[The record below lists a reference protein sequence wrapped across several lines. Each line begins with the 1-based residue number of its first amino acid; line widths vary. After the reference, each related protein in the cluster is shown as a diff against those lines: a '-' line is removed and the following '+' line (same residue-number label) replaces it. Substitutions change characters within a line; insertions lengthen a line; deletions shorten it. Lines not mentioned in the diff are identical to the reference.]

1 MTISIKDLTSL
12 AIMQDDK
19 YFYFGL
25 LNIFREG
32 IYIIMD
38 VFLKSKI
45 ICDKKLSSNAIAA
58 YTALRMIQ
66 NLNTNRYYVNIKL
79 LTFQLTDDI
88 TFSRKYMERL
98 SDGLNEL
105 IINKYIEVV
114 TNNADK
120 DYILDISNLII
131 DNNSESCK
139 DKTFFVVI
147 ESEEIHKIMNLD
159 SRLDK
164 FSVLRYF
171 MCMLSTVNFNAT
183 YYDVMGKEYNNFVG
197 FMTNDYIGSLCG
209 VTSYTTYDKYNHLL
223 EDNELVYI
231 YRHDVLIRD
240 GKGQLKNL
248 PNHYGRYK
256 DKELIIGYAVNREN
270 FELGEDTVGKR
281 ANESRSLMQKYY
293 CMVKYGTEYPEKE
306 TKRIHKYVHYRN
318 QQNEKKYEQAVEKG
332 YSGEE
337 FLDKIVPEDIF
348 CKYEYLFVK
357 GSSDCENVN
366 TDSFD
371 DNWGEPVSMEND
383 FSVEEILDM
392 PTEGEVQMNLTNI
405 DCVGQDEPCKVV
417 STPTGVQPKTG
428 DYKEP
433 DYIEADNESHGGE
446 IPCELFC
453 VTGNDLGYIDIDS
466 IFDDD
471 KLII

>member
-1 MTISIKDLTSL
+1 
-12 AIMQDDK
+12 MQGDI
-19 YFYFGL
+19 YFYFEL
-25 LNIFREG
+25 SSIFRKG

-38 VFLKSKI
+38 VFLESKI

-66 NLNTNRYYVNIKL
+66 NLNTNKYYVNIKL
-79 LTFQLTDDI
+79 LTFQLTDNI

-105 IINKYIEVV
+105 IVMKCLQVVINK
-114 TNNADK
+114 ADK
-120 DYILDISNLII
+120 DYILDIGNLII
-131 DNNSESCK
+131 DNNYDSSK

-147 ESEEIHKIMNLD
+147 GSDEIHKIMNLD

-171 MCMLSTVNFNAT
+171 MCMLSTVNYNAT

-223 EDNELVYI
+223 EDSKLVYI
-231 YRHDVLIRD
+231 FRHSVMLCDD
-240 GKGQLKNL
+240 KGQLKNL

-256 DKELIIGYAVNREN
+256 DKELIIGYAVSRED
-270 FELGEDTVGKR
+270 FELGEDAVDKR

-306 TKRIHKYVHYRN
+306 TKHIHRYVHYRN
-318 QQNEKKYEQAVEKG
+318 QQNEKKYEQAIEKG

-337 FLDKIVPEDIF
+337 FLNKIVPEDVF
-348 CKYEYLFVK
+348 QKYDYLFEK
-357 GSSDCENVN
+357 SNSACGSMN
-366 TDSFD
+366 TGFVD
-371 DNWGEPVSMEND
+371 DNWGEPVSMEHD
-383 FSVEEILDM
+383 FSIEEMLDM
-392 PTEGEVQMNLTNI
+392 PTEGEVQMDLAYI
-405 DCVGQDEPCKVV
+405 DCVGHNDLCKN
-417 STPTGVQPKTG
+417 K
-428 DYKEP
+428 
-433 DYIEADNESHGGE
+433 SHGECNHG
-446 IPCELFC
+446 LFC
-453 VTGNDLGYIDIDS
+453 VTEKDLDCIDIED
-466 IFDDD
+466 
-471 KLII
+471 LY

>member
-1 MTISIKDLTSL
+1 M
-12 AIMQDDK
+12 

-25 LNIFREG
+25 LNIFMKG

-38 VFLKSKI
+38 VFLESKI

-79 LTFQLTDDI
+79 LTFQLTDNI
-88 TFSRKYMERL
+88 IFSRKYVERL

-105 IINKYIEVV
+105 ITKKYIEVV

-120 DYILDISNLII
+120 DYILDIRKFII
-131 DNNSESCK
+131 DNNSDGSK
-139 DKTFFVVI
+139 DKNYFVI
-147 ESEEIHKIMNLD
+147 IGSDEIHKIMNLD

-164 FSVLRYF
+164 FSILRYF
-171 MCMLSTVNFNAT
+171 MCMLSTVNYSAT
-183 YYDVMGKEYNNFVG
+183 YYDVTGKEYYNFVG

-223 EDNELVYI
+223 EDNELIYI
-231 YRHDVLIRD
+231 FRHSVMLRD
-240 GKGQLKNL
+240 EKGQLKNL
-248 PNHYGRYK
+248 PNHYGRFK

-270 FELGEDTVGKR
+270 FELGEDAVDKR

-293 CMVKYGTEYPEKE
+293 CMVKYGTKYSEKE
-306 TKRIHKYVHYRN
+306 TKRIHRYVHYRN
-318 QQNEKKYEQAVEKG
+318 KQNEKQYQQAIEKG

-337 FLDKIVPEDIF
+337 FLEKIVPEDIF
-348 CKYEYLFVK
+348 QKYDYLFEK
-357 GSSDCENVN
+357 SSSDCGKVN
-366 TDSFD
+366 TDEAN

-383 FSVEEILDM
+383 FPIEEILDM

-405 DCVGQDEPCKVV
+405 DCVGYNDLCK
-417 STPTGVQPKTG
+417 
-428 DYKEP
+428 
-433 DYIEADNESHGGE
+433 NESHCAE
-446 IPCELFC
+446 LHSELFC
-453 VTGNDLGYIDIDS
+453 VTGKNLDYIDID
-466 IFDDD
+466 D
-471 KLII
+471 LY